1 MEKIV
6 IDIDVQTGKAVK
18 SVDKL
23 NKSVT
28 ETSNTAKKTG
38 TGLSGAFKGLSG
50 AITGAIPML
59 GKLKAALISTGVGAL
74 VVAFGGLV
82 ALFKSAASVGAM
94 FQSSLSTLKAITG
107 GTSEELRGLNQQAKE
122 LGSTTQFTA
131 VEVLKLQTELAK
143 LGFTVRDIE
152 NSTPA
157 ILDLAA
163 SLEVDLASAAEL
175 AGSTVRSF
183 GLDTEDTQRVVDVM
197 AMSTSSSALN
207 FDALRESLKLVA
219 PTSNALGVSV
229 ERTTALLGVLADRGL
244 KGSIAG
250 TGLSK
255 TFIELN
261 QKGITLE
268 QAMERVSKSSNKLNT
283 AIDLVGVVGS
293 KSLLGLA
300 ESGGKLGE
308 LEEKLTNSE
317 KAARNLA
324 EVRMD
329 NLTGDVTKLGSAWEG
344 FLLGLEDGDGIIN
357 KIQRGSIQLLTS
369 AISGLGL
376 VVDYFG
382 FSFKDIWE
390 QTKLVTGGSVDYV
403 SGQFTKLSG
412 YIKLFANQALMQFS
426 EIPFIG
432 KAIDKS
438 VVENNIKEA
447 KNGILKG
454 VKEVEQG
461 ITKLKKASIN
471 QLTFMARFSASQE
484 AGARRKENKKQAE
497 IDKKIAA
504 DKVISDKKL
513 SDEEKEALK
522 KSREDLAKIES
533 KSKKQAEDLEDQTA
547 LAKAKRKRERAL
559 EELEAVKLSAT
570 EKREAKKAINEL
582 YDTVEA
588 EAKLVD
594 DEKKKEKQAEEDAE
608 NDARLT
614 IEREARQKYADDE
627 IALEA
632 SIAQK
637 KKDINLQYVGFAQSL
652 GGLMQQLAGKNKALA
667 TAGLILEKG
676 AAIASVVV
684 SAQESIALAKANEA
698 KIPFFNQ
705 LGTLTVPNF
714 QKGASLAGT
723 LKSIASTKI
732 GAGLAIAGIGA
743 SAIGGGGSV
752 PSSGTPPTAPPPSP
766 APAPTP
772 SRPPAFNVV
781 GASGTNQ
788 LASAIGGQSQQP
800 IRTYVVSDD
809 VSTSQQL
816 DRNIITG
823 ATIT

>member
-6 IDIDVQTGKAVK
+6 VIVEAQTGKAVE

-28 ETSNTAKKTG
+28 ETSKTAKKTG
-38 TGLSGAFKGLSG
+38 KGLSGAFKGLSG

-59 GKLKAALISTGVGAL
+59 GKLKTALISTGVGAL

-82 ALFKSAASVGAM
+82 ALFKSAADVGAK

-219 PTSNALGVSV
+219 PTSNALGVSI

-261 QKGITLE
+261 QKGLTLE

-300 ESGGKLGE
+300 ESGSKLGE

-376 VVDYFG
+376 VVDYLG
-382 FSFKDIWE
+382 FSFKETWGNI
-390 QTKLVTGGSVDYV
+390 KAFVSSGSSFV
-403 SGQFTKLSG
+403 SGSFDILGNT
-412 YIKLFANQALMQFS
+412 IKLFANQAMLAIS
-426 EIPFIG
+426 EIPIIG

-438 VVENNIKEA
+438 LIENNIKEA
-447 KNGILKG
+447 KKGILKG
-454 VKEVEQG
+454 AKDIEIAYNG
-461 ITKLKKASIN
+461 FKKIADNIATS
-471 QLTFMARFSASQE
+471 QTRFAISQSE
-484 AGARRKENKKQAE
+484 KANRLATNKKIKE
-497 IDKKIAA
+497 DKKIAA
-504 DKVISDKKL
+504 DKAVVDKKL

-522 KSREDLAKIES
+522 KSREDLAKIEA

-588 EAKLVD
+588 DAKLVD
-594 DEKKKEKQAEEDAE
+594 DEKKKVKKAEEDVE

-676 AAIASVVV
+676 SAIASVVV

-714 QKGASLAGT
+714 QKGASMAGT
-723 LKSIASTKI
+723 IKSIASTKI
-732 GAGLAIAGIGA
+732 GAGIAIAGIGA

-752 PSSGTPPTAPPPSP
+752 PSAGTTPTAPAPSV
-766 APAPTP
+766 APIQSQA
-772 SRPPAFNVV
+772 PAFNVI

-800 IRTYVVSDD
+800 IRTYIVSDD